1 MAVNIDKLA
10 LVTKVLMDRRF
21 LEMKE
26 ENEVLKLKVF
36 WQKHKIKKLIFAM
49 DAGNSVCG
57 PACKCESCFDSE
69 LTGEL
74 DFKDIEQR
82 TCGFKPWFDAKVI
95 ACGLTIGGHTGERR
109 SHESGPKYNI
119 VYDNDYHIVYH
130 LRHGERPTWSEITY
144 GGKLWKAK
152 SVSDPEIKKLV
163 ALFKSIYDDVD
174 IALGFDIKQ

>member
-1 MAVNIDKLA
+1 MANIDKLA

-95 ACGLTIGGHTGERR
+95 ACGLTIGGHTGELNAAGHV
-109 SHESGPKYNI
+109 SCTSGP
-119 VYDNDYHIVYH
+119 VYDYDYHILSWDYENR
-130 LRHGERPTWSEITY
+130 LTWTGTTY
-144 GGKLWKAK
+144 GAKLWKAK